1 MSLLSRTLY
10 VPVAAVRPYLALKCT
25 LVLLAFDVWIAR
37 LYKGH
42 GHGAGGFNVAHFE
55 LLDAV
60 QPSISAPLF
69 VGVIIL
75 TGALCLTIAIASRP
89 PRWLIGLAFVLHTW
103 SWAMSML
110 DSYQHHYL
118 LSIVLLALVFFPR
131 LTAEDAL
138 LPPSSPKKRDA
149 PSTAAERRKG
159 KKKKRPA
166 SAKKKK

>member
-118 LSIVLLALVFFPR
+118 LHQKFGSIVHYLLKM
-131 LTAEDAL
+131 
-138 LPPSSPKKRDA
+138 S
-149 PSTAAERRKG
+149 
-159 KKKKRPA
+159 
-166 SAKKKK
+166 